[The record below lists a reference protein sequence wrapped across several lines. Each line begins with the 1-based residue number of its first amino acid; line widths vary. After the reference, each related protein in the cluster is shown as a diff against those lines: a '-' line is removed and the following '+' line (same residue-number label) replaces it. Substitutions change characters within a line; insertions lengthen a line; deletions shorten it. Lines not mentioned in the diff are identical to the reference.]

1 MGTDATRQDVRGVD
15 LVTKE
20 EGSRRTPVTMMH
32 PRPYASLHPFF
43 LFLSLQSAA
52 CGGAALD
59 VGSDDAAPGAAQ
71 PGVAPASGPDVVALG
86 TGHGCALLADA
97 TVACWGFNRSGQVGV
112 SPEQSQKDDSGG
124 AFVLVPTRVAGLHD
138 VVQIAAGHQTSCAVT
153 RGGEVL
159 CWGAVDRTS
168 APAASDP
175 PSHVPAKV
183 AGLDGVV
190 EVKTAGGPT
199 CARKSDGT
207 VSCWGRNTYL
217 SVAPSKLDDRSASMN
232 EVLPPTQIQGITDA
246 VELAVGDSMTCVRHA
261 SGEVTCWGRVQ
272 LVHDTYTPDSAVPRR
287 IPGVQRARQLAIA
300 QSSAIALIE
309 DGTVMAWGDSGDE
322 GMLLHLTGPR
332 DPIVTSYQDGV
343 PPARFPDLEGIVSIA
358 ADYRTMCALAR
369 DTTVR
374 CWGRND
380 VGELGQGRTTKP
392 ILAPTLIAGVTAR
405 RISVGTWNSCVVRPG
420 GDVVCWG
427 GGSSGALGT
436 GRDEKY
442 AAKPDAPVLLPAPL
456 APLAR

>member
-1 MGTDATRQDVRGVD
+1 MMQH
-15 LVTKE
+15 
-20 EGSRRTPVTMMH
+20 RR
-32 PRPYASLHPFF
+32 YASLPLF
-43 LFLSLQSAA
+43 FLSLSSLAAA
-52 CGGAALD
+52 CGGARLD
-59 VGSDDAAPGAAQ
+59 VGSDDPTAGGAAPT
-71 PGVAPASGPDVVALG
+71 VALATAPSVVALG

-112 SPEQSQKDDSGG
+112 SPEESQQDGSGG
-124 AFVLVPTRVAGLHD
+124 AFVMVPTRVEGLRD
-138 VVQIAAGHQTSCAVT
+138 VAQIAAGHQTSCAVT

-183 AGLDGVV
+183 PGLDGVV
-190 EVKTAGGPT
+190 EVKTAGGPS
-199 CARKSDGT
+199 CARKADGT
-207 VSCWGRNTYL
+207 VFCWGRNTYL

-232 EVLPPTQIQGITDA
+232 EVLAPTQIQGITDA
-246 VELAVGDSMTCVRHA
+246 VELAVGDSMTCARHA
-261 SGEVTCWGRVQ
+261 TGEVTCWGRVQ
-272 LVHDTYTPDSAVPRR
+272 LVQDTYTPDSAVPRR

-300 QSSAIALIE
+300 QSSAIALME
-309 DGTVMAWGDSGDE
+309 DGTVMAWGDSGDD

-343 PPARFPDLEGIVSIA
+343 PPARFPDLEGIVSVA

-369 DTTVR
+369 DASVR

-380 VGELGQGRTTKP
+380 VGELGQGRTTLP
-392 ILAPTLIAGVTAR
+392 ILVPTPIAGVTAR
-405 RISVGTWNSCVVRPG
+405 QISVGTWNSCVVRPA

-436 GRDEKY
+436 GREEKY
-442 AAKPDAPVLLPAPL
+442 AARPDAPVLLPAPL
-456 APLAR
+456 APLAK